1 MTAIGGLAPWANVSV
16 PALTGGA
23 KAPASAMPAS
33 DVEPAQVVAK
43 QLPSISVV
51 QLGAVAAGIGA
62 LGRNVAV
69 MLV

>member
-1 MTAIGGLAPWANVSV
+1 MGRLAPWANVRV
-16 PALTGGA
+16 PALTGDA

-33 DVEPAQVVAK
+33 DVEPAHVVAK

-51 QLGAVAAGIGA
+51 QLGSGAAGVRA
-62 LGRNVAV
+62 PGRNVAV